1 MRRVS
6 SSADS
11 PAGSAIRMNDGVPEE
26 RVQHTGDP
34 IMIMRHRFQW
44 FLTAVVFAAFSVAPA
59 LDGRPPAVA
68 AAGSAWYAVD
78 SVATGVWRIDDHGG
92 ANVWLVEGKDKA
104 LLIDTGTG
112 VSDLAACVRSLT
124 RLPVIVVNTHGHPDH
139 AGGNFQFD
147 SVYAHPAD
155 IGLIGRFTERQAR
168 ASSAQRALKEAPDL
182 DAFIL
187 RDAPGFDIRSVRPV
201 TDGFRFELGG
211 RSLEVIETPGHTQ
224 GSICLLDAENRLL
237 FAGDNDNSL
246 VWLFLKDCLPLEDY
260 LAALLKLKTAASKF
274 ETLLPGHGVP
284 LDAAFLDEQIACCR
298 AILSGECAGE
308 PYRSFAGEA
317 RVCAFGRAS
326 VAFDQL
332 NLRRRTD

>member
-1 MRRVS
+1 MKG
-6 SSADS
+6 DLIKMI
-11 PAGSAIRMNDGVPEE
+11 IRY
-26 RVQHTGDP
+26 RCQC
-34 IMIMRHRFQW
+34 
-44 FLTAVVFAAFSVAPA
+44 FLTAVVFTV
-59 LDGRPPAVA
+59 LTAVPVLHGQPLTGP

-78 SVATGVWRIDDHGG
+78 SVATGVWNIDDHGG

-124 RLPVIVVNTHGHPDH
+124 RRPVIVVNTHGHPDH

-147 SVYAHPAD
+147 SVFAHPAD
-155 IGLIGRFTERQAR
+155 IGLIGRFTGRQAR
-168 ASSAQRALKEAPDL
+168 ESSARRALGEAPEL
-182 DAFIL
+182 AAFVL
-187 RDAPGFDIRSVRPV
+187 RDSLGFDLRAVRPV
-201 TDGFRFELGG
+201 MDGFLFDLGG
-211 RSLEVIETPGHTQ
+211 RSLEVIETPGHTR
-224 GSICLLDAENRLL
+224 GSICLLDKENKLL

-260 LAALLKLKTAASKF
+260 MDALLKLKRVASKF
-274 ETLLPGHGVP
+274 DKLLPGHGAP
-284 LDAAFLDEQIACCR
+284 LDAAFLDEQIACCK

-317 RVCAFGRAS
+317 RVCVFGRAS
-326 VAFDQL
+326 VAFDPL